1 MIALELE
8 IKNLLESLAPTSGV
22 AKQLSKTKKILDSS
36 SHMVEAVDNFSKAL
50 KKNVGKGLG
59 GGITAGVSGWVAS
72 KTTKVVGGLGAGAVS
87 AILQTT
93 AAMIPDSS
101 DPKSTDTD
109 LKIAQLINN
118 YTLPKDKNELFDLL
132 QWIYVQL
139 QSDHTP
145 FGDQTIESL
154 EKIHQRT
161 YEMLKVLCKND
172 EEMTNL
178 SKQYAPKKKFIFWK
192 G

>member
-1 MIALELE
+1 
-8 IKNLLESLAPTSGV
+8 
-22 AKQLSKTKKILDSS
+22 
-36 SHMVEAVDNFSKAL
+36 
-50 KKNVGKGLG
+50 
-59 GGITAGVSGWVAS
+59 
-72 KTTKVVGGLGAGAVS
+72 
-87 AILQTT
+87 
-93 AAMIPDSS
+93 MIPDSS

-139 QSDHTP
+139 QSNHTPFGDQTIESLEKIHQRTYEMLKVLPKDKNELFDLLQWIYVQLQSNHTP

>member
-59 GGITAGVSGWVAS
+59 GGITGGVSGWVAS

-101 DPKSTDTD
+101 FG
-109 LKIAQLINN
+109 
-118 YTLPKDKNELFDLL
+118 KDS
-132 QWIYVQL
+132 I
-139 QSDHTP
+139 
-145 FGDQTIESL
+145 
-154 EKIHQRT
+154 
-161 YEMLKVLCKND
+161 
-172 EEMTNL
+172 
-178 SKQYAPKKKFIFWK
+178 
-192 G
+192 

>member
-59 GGITAGVSGWVAS
+59 GGITGGVSGWVAS

-87 AILQTT
+87 AILQTDQSGRRFGGRSCICHS
-93 AAMIPDSS
+93 ANNGSH
-101 DPKSTDTD
+101 DP
-109 LKIAQLINN
+109 
-118 YTLPKDKNELFDLL
+118 
-132 QWIYVQL
+132 
-139 QSDHTP
+139 
-145 FGDQTIESL
+145 
-154 EKIHQRT
+154 
-161 YEMLKVLCKND
+161 
-172 EEMTNL
+172 
-178 SKQYAPKKKFIFWK
+178 
-192 G
+192 